1 MVNLADRLKGLRDAS
16 GLTQRQVAQ
25 RLGLV
30 PSAVCAYEN
39 SSRLPS
45 YSVLIRLAGL
55 FHVSTDYLLGLE
67 NTPKMDLSGLTQEEA
82 EAIFRLAE
90 LLRQKGRSSHM

>member
-1 MVNLADRLKGLRDAS
+1 MVNLADRLKGLRNAS

-39 SSRLPS
+39 GSRLPS
-45 YSVLIRLAGL
+45 YGVLVRLAGL

-67 NTPKMDLSGLTQEEA
+67 NTPRMDLSGLTQEEA
-82 EAIFRLAE
+82 EAIFRLAQ
-90 LLRQKGRSSHM
+90 LLRQKGQPPRS

>member
-1 MVNLADRLKGLRDAS
+1 MCIRDS
-16 GLTQRQVAQ
+16 
-25 RLGLV
+25 
-30 PSAVCAYEN
+30 
-39 SSRLPS
+39 S

>member
-39 SSRLPS
+39 GSRLPS

-82 EAIFRLAE
+82 EAIFRLAD